1 MPVTTVHQ
9 PTHREALWELEA
21 AFERGDLIT
30 VFGRCTVD
38 YDGRAASSLGL
49 GRRLL
54 VLKPDGAA
62 LVHTDEN
69 QQPVNWQPPGSEHHA
84 AVRDGQLRVR
94 SVRSSPDETLDIHFE
109 TVEQL
114 SAMAVSGR
122 RELSVTGSEADL
134 RNALLDHPAM
144 IEAGFEPL
152 ATERPTD
159 AGPTDIFGR
168 DSEGRPVVVE
178 LKRRR
183 VGPSAAGQLR
193 RYVAAIE
200 REEGDNAAVRGILVA
215 PSVTDRARRLLA
227 EHDLEFVA
235 VAPPTAD
242 DTDSPPTADD
252 ADSPPAADDTDSPP
266 AADDTDSP
274 PAADDADSP
283 PAADDNADSLSTA
296 STASDREESS
306 AVDTDDEEST
316 APTAEPSSEESN

>member
-242 DTDSPPTADD
+242 DADSQPAADDDASPPAADD
-252 ADSPPAADDTDSPP
+252 ADSPPAADD
-266 AADDTDSP
+266 AAL
-274 PAADDADSP
+274 P

>member
-1 MPVTTVHQ
+1 MTVTTVHQ

-21 AFERGDLIT
+21 AFDRGDLIT
-30 VFGRCTVD
+30 VFGRCTVE

-54 VLKPDGAA
+54 ILKPDGAA

-84 AVRDGQLRVR
+84 AVRDRQLRVR
-94 SVRSSPDETLDIHFE
+94 SVRTSPDETLDVGFE

-134 RNALLDHPAM
+134 RNALLDRPDA

-152 ATERPTD
+152 STERPTD
-159 AGPTDIFGR
+159 AGPIDIFGR

-183 VGPSAAGQLR
+183 VGPSAASQLQ
-193 RYVAAIE
+193 RYVAAIG
-200 REEGDNAAVRGILVA
+200 RETGDNAAVRGILVA
-215 PSVTDRARRLLA
+215 PSVTDRARRLLV

-235 VAPPTAD
+235 VAPP
-242 DTDSPPTADD
+242 DSDPTAEVNTDAD
-252 ADSPPAADDTDSPP
+252 ADSSA
-266 AADDTDSP
+266 
-274 PAADDADSP
+274 
-283 PAADDNADSLSTA
+283 TA
-296 STASDREESS
+296 STQIDHEQPSPVDADEDEPSASS
-306 AVDTDDEEST
+306 
-316 APTAEPSSEESN
+316 TAEPPSDESN

>member
-1 MPVTTVHQ
+1 MTVTTVHQ
-9 PTHREALWELEA
+9 PTHREALWEIEA
-21 AFERGDLIT
+21 AFDRGDLIT
-30 VFGRCTVD
+30 VFGRCTVE

-54 VLKPDGAA
+54 ILKPDGAA

-94 SVRSSPDETLDIHFE
+94 SVRASPDETLDVGFE
-109 TVEQL
+109 AVEQL

-134 RNALLDHPAM
+134 REFLLDHPST

-159 AGPTDIFGR
+159 AGPIDIFGR

-183 VGPSAAGQLR
+183 VGPSAASQLR
-193 RYVAAIE
+193 RYVAAIG
-200 REEGDNAAVRGILVA
+200 REEGDDAAVRGILVA

-235 VAPPTAD
+235 VAPPAAD
-242 DTDSPPTADD
+242 ND
-252 ADSPPAADDTDSPP
+252 ADSPSVADN
-266 AADDTDSP
+266 
-274 PAADDADSP
+274 DADSP
-283 PAADDNADSLSTA
+283 SVADNDTDTDSSTTA
-296 STASDREESS
+296 STPTDTEEPSS
-306 AVDTDDEEST
+306 VDTEDDET
-316 APTAEPSSEESN
+316 AVSSPTEPPSEESN

>member
-1 MPVTTVHQ
+1 MTVTTVHQ

-21 AFERGDLIT
+21 AFDRGDLIT
-30 VFGRCTVD
+30 VFGHCTVE

-54 VLKPDGAA
+54 LLKPDGTA
-62 LVHTDEN
+62 LVHTDEQ

-84 AVRDGQLRVR
+84 AVRDGRLRVR
-94 SVRSSPDETLDIHFE
+94 SVRSSPDETLDVRFE

-122 RELSVTGSEADL
+122 RDLSVTGSEADL
-134 RNALLDHPAM
+134 RNALLDQPDA

-159 AGPTDIFGR
+159 VGPIDLFGR

-183 VGPSAAGQLR
+183 VGPSAASQLQ
-193 RYVAAIE
+193 RYVEAIR
-200 REEGDNAAVRGILVA
+200 REEGDDADVRGLLIA

-227 EHDLEFVA
+227 EAGLEFAAVEPPSSDSDAGDADAADATDANDDSVA
-235 VAPPTAD
+235 AAG
-242 DTDSPPTADD
+242 DD
-252 ADSPPAADDTDSPP
+252 ASGP
-266 AADDTDSP
+266 
-274 PAADDADSP
+274 
-283 PAADDNADSLSTA
+283 
-296 STASDREESS
+296 S
-306 AVDTDDEEST
+306 A
-316 APTAEPSSEESN
+316 AEPANDE